1 MAALY
6 TLMAVGA
13 LSLVGQVS
21 ATTVSLPS
29 CPSPFTPYVYTG
41 CYTSL
46 SNPDT
51 LPFRAEVSRADMTVE
66 KCQAACKGNGYRF
79 AGLEYY
85 GECRCGS
92 SIGGT
97 KVAESDC
104 TLACTGN
111 KSQVCGGNN
120 RLSIYEDPTFPA
132 AASVTVDDYKNIG
145 CHFGSL
151 NPGGRALVYRVQ
163 DVTGQPWNRET
174 GSNTKCIAGCMSRG
188 FPYAGTEYGGECWCG
203 VVITNGIVAAPP
215 SECNKPCL
223 GAPEQNCGGPS
234 RINIFVAKGLES
246 TEPCEQQPPSL
257 PETSTTFSSTVIS
270 STTISSTTISSTTE
284 SSTTESA
291 AVPTQ
296 TSSKVLPTTAPA
308 TSPTQPPTTQPP
320 TTLPPQTTTSTTSSA
335 VCVSTI
341 VTPPKCEYKCGNWC
355 SGELPDWDDQ
365 DGCKNGYSYCKLQTA
380 ACFKNAGFP
389 GALKCFEFALW
400 CGACGDYCSKAPKN
414 KCSKQDW
421 FKQKPPAWGPGKP
434 STTTIT
440 APCEPTATT
449 PIKTQT
455 TPATTSTKC
464 PVPPTATNICKQPT
478 STWHGYKPGK
488 PVGGI
493 ELPMVTCNDLKD
505 DWHSGRPWKLYTDV
519 DSRKCMSYPHL
530 AVPNAC
536 RDACKEQYD
545 ECKETYAE
553 GCRQSSE
560 NPGFSFNL
568 GWPFKR
574 SLAGRTLGWI
584 DTWKSAM
591 DKCHAQ
597 YSDCLVV
604 NKFAAAKGGCQCGRN
619 TYTVNLPEN
628 ASELAQ
634 VLFDADPRHRI
645 FQASPLAAF
654 LRVPLSWYQSST
666 FPFFDDERSAAI
678 RRTYTHPAQQASKRN
693 FCGFCGTPL
702 SYWSEDPPSEADFIR
717 LTLGSLCHEDLGDLE
732 ELGLVPGSDD
742 DASEGG
748 PAHEHEGVRNEMEED
763 GEEGRDRSNN
773 SRNNNGLAP
782 RETFGIPWF
791 DSMVA
796 GSRLSRL
803 RTSKISGQTRSGSVK
818 YEWEVVEWS
827 SGDANRG
834 SSPGSGLPSPSK
846 RQKQD
851 IEGTVPLRQ

>member
-1 MAALY
+1 MVALY

-13 LSLVGQVS
+13 LSLTGQVF

-29 CPSPFTPYVYTG
+29 CPSPFTPFSYSG
-41 CYTSL
+41 CYTSV

-51 LPFRAEVSRADMTVE
+51 LPFRGEVPRANMTVE

-92 SIGGT
+92 SIGGS
-97 KVAESDC
+97 KVAESEC
-104 TLACTGN
+104 GLACTGN
-111 KSQVCGGNN
+111 KTQVCGGNN

-132 AASVTVDDYKNIG
+132 SASVTLDDYKTIG
-145 CHFGSL
+145 CHVANPSL
-151 NPGGRALVYRVQ
+151 GGKALAYPVQ
-163 DVTGQPWNRET
+163 DVTGQPWERDT
-174 GSNTKCIAGCMSRG
+174 GSNDKCIAGCMSKG
-188 FPYAGTEYGGECWCG
+188 FPYAGTEFGGECRCG
-203 VVITNGIVAAPP
+203 VVISNGTVAAPP
-215 SECNKPCL
+215 SECNMPCG
-223 GAPEQNCGGPS
+223 GAPDQNCGGPS
-234 RINIFVAKGLES
+234 RINIFVAKGFES
-246 TEPCEQQPPSL
+246 TEPCDHQPPNL
-257 PETSTTFSSTVIS
+257 PETSTTVS
-270 STTISSTTISSTTE
+270 STTIPATVPTETTTIV
-284 SSTTESA
+284 
-291 AVPTQ
+291 VPT
-296 TSSKVLPTTAPA
+296 TDAATTPTQPPT
-308 TSPTQPPTTQPP
+308 TQPPTTQPP
-320 TTLPPQTTTSTTSSA
+320 TTLPPQTTTPTTSSA

-365 DGCKNGYSYCKLQTA
+365 EGCKHGYSYCKLQIA
-380 ACFKNAGFP
+380 ACFKYAGFP
-389 GALKCFEFALW
+389 GALKCFEFAAW
-400 CGACGDYCSKAPKN
+400 CGACGDYCNKTPKN

-421 FKQKPPAWGPGKP
+421 FKQKPPAWGPGEP

-440 APCEPTATT
+440 APCEPSVTKPT
-449 PIKTQT
+449 KTQT

-478 STWHGYKPGK
+478 NIWHGYKPGK

-505 DWHSGRPWKLYTDV
+505 DWHSGRPWKMYTDV
-519 DSRKCMSYPHL
+519 DSRKCMSYPHP

-545 ECKETYAE
+545 DCKDTYAE
-553 GCRQSSE
+553 GCRQMTE
-560 NPGFSFNL
+560 NPGFGFDL

-574 SLAGRTLGWI
+574 SLAGRTLGWT
-584 DTWKSAM
+584 DTWKSAT

-597 YSDCLVV
+597 YADCLAV
-604 NKFAAAKGGCQCGRN
+604 NKDAAAKGKCHAWGSGWN
-619 TYTVNLPEN
+619 AYIVNLPEN
-628 ASELAQ
+628 ASELAK

-645 FQASPLAAF
+645 FQASPLATF

-678 RRTYTHPAQQASKRN
+678 RRTYTHPAQQASKRS

-732 ELGLVPGSDD
+732 ELGLIPGSDD
-742 DASEGG
+742 EASETG
-748 PAHEHEGVRNEMEED
+748 AATEQEGAGREMED
-763 GEEGRDRSNN
+763 DAEGSKTNE
-773 SRNNNGLAP
+773 RNNNNNNVIAP
-782 RETFGIPWF
+782 QETFSIPWF
-791 DSMVA
+791 DSLVA

-803 RTSKISGQTRSGSVK
+803 RTTKVSGQTTSGSVK

-827 SGDANRG
+827 GGDANQG
-834 SSPGSGLPSPSK
+834 PSPGYGLPSPSK
-846 RQKQD
+846 RQKQN
-851 IEGTVPLRQ
+851 IEETVPLRQ